1 MVGGAGAAQYMT
13 AVAGAG
19 PDQHAVGGVQGNVLA
34 YNGQVAASYVGGRRR
49 QRQSKRQ
56 SKRQLKKTAR
66 RMRRSRFSQRYRGG
80 TTLTDLAVPAAL
92 YFATRFGSRRPSAR
106 TARHTRSRR

>member
-1 MVGGAGAAQYMT
+1 MKMKGGAGAAQYMT

-34 YNGQVAASYVGGRRR
+34 YNGPVAASYVGGRRR
-49 QRQSKRQ
+49 QRQ